1 MFIALLFLTG
11 ILIGFIG
18 GVLTVRNNLA
28 KAKQLDDKGK
38 ALLGALKSPDNK

>member
-1 MFIALLFLTG
+1 MSYLITFLTG

-18 GVLTVRNNLA
+18 GVLVVRNNLG

-38 ALLGALKSPDNK
+38 ALLDALKSPDNK

>member
-11 ILIGFIG
+11 LLIGFVA
-18 GVLTVRNNLA
+18 GVLVVRNNLV

-38 ALLGALKSPDNK
+38 ALLDALKSPDNK